1 VHLIILKHLNYE
13 FLLLKNFQQSLKIFS
28 AKTHCENLRTYNTM
42 RLKNLLMAIA
52 WLKLQLLNTVRGAM
66 RAQAEVVARPVLVR
80 AASVKEVALRRM
92 SSACDIGLQRADDA
106 LNTRVGSIAA
116 ESIDVTLGLAEHLM
130 DSYLPARESDDVFVK
145 DEGKMFFWR
154 KYGKYC

>member
-1 VHLIILKHLNYE
+1 M
-13 FLLLKNFQQSLKIFS
+13 
-28 AKTHCENLRTYNTM
+28 C
-42 RLKNLLMAIA
+42 
-52 WLKLQLLNTVRGAM
+52 
-66 RAQAEVVARPVLVR
+66 AQAEVVARPVLVR

-92 SSACDIGLQRADDA
+92 SSACDVGLQRADDA

-145 DEGKMFFWR
+145 DEGQIFLLQMYAMYIFIRFIAS
-154 KYGKYC
+154 GVL